1 MTVDYDV
8 VVIGGTKAAR
18 HAAIAAAQLQ
28 SRVALVE
35 PHPPTQNWLGTG
47 LLTSQVVN
55 QAIANDQFIDI
66 SLKEDFTPN
75 LPLPEVKFAS
85 AVEWVKEVVSTLEE
99 QTSPSVLASLGIDV
113 LVEDGEFCRRP
124 HLAFIVKNRYLRART
139 YLIATGSRPALPTI
153 EGLQEVG
160 YLTPAEVW
168 QQSLSPEMPAHWV
181 VIGGGAVGTEI
192 AQIWARLGV
201 DVTLVTKN
209 SQIIPQEDLD
219 VAGLVQ
225 AQLEA
230 DGVRVITH
238 ADVTQVKRINSK
250 KWVLAG
256 NRAIEAD
263 EIVLATGQQ
272 PNVET
277 LNLEGVGVEWNPH
290 GIRVNKKLQT
300 TNPRI
305 YACGS
310 VIGGCEL
317 AHIADY
323 EARIALKNAL
333 FLPVFPVDYQNTP
346 WGIFSN
352 PPLARVGLTEVQ
364 ARRQYGKDVWVSR
377 QYFKTLPK
385 ALLVNEMTGLCKI
398 IARSNGK
405 ILGASIVGA
414 EANEL
419 IHAIALA
426 MRHGLKVS
434 AIAQLPML
442 SPSFS
447 EIVQQTAHEWNC
459 QRLNRNKT
467 LQNFL
472 EGWFNWR
479 RSSSS

>member
-8 VVIGGTKAAR
+8 VVIGGTQAAR
-18 HAAIAAAQLQ
+18 QAAIAAAHLQ

-35 PHPPTQNWLGTG
+35 PHAPGKTWLGTG
-47 LLTSQVVN
+47 LLYSKVMAQSARDN
-55 QAIANDQFIDI
+55 ESIDI
-66 SLKEDFTPN
+66 CLEEDFISK
-75 LPLPEVKFAS
+75 PLPPEAKFAS
-85 AVEWVKEVVSTLEE
+85 NLEWAKEVVSTLEE
-99 QTSPSVLASLGIDV
+99 QTSPSVLASLGVDV

-153 EGLQEVG
+153 EGLLGVG

-168 QQSLSPEMPAHWV
+168 QQSPSQQMPAHWV
-181 VIGGGAVGTEI
+181 VIGSGAVGTEI
-192 AQIWARLGV
+192 AQTLARLGV
-201 DVTLVTKN
+201 DVTLVTKK
-209 SQIIPQEDLD
+209 SQILPQEDPE

-230 DGVRVITH
+230 EGVRVITQ
-238 ADVTQVKRINSK
+238 AEVRQVQRIDGK

-263 EIVLATGQQ
+263 EIVLAAGQQ

-277 LNLEGVGVEWNPH
+277 LNLEGVGVEWNRR
-290 GIRVNKKLQT
+290 GIVVNKKLQT
-300 TNPRI
+300 SNPRI

-310 VIGGCEL
+310 VIGGYEL
-317 AHIADY
+317 THMADY
-323 EARIALKNAL
+323 EAKIALKNAL
-333 FLPVFPVDYQNTP
+333 FLPLFQVDYRGIP
-346 WGIFSN
+346 WGIFSD
-352 PPLARVGLTEVQ
+352 PTLARVGLTEVQ
-364 ARRQYGKDVWVSR
+364 AMQRYGKDVWVSR
-377 QYFKTLPK
+377 QYFKTLSK
-385 ALLVNEMTGLCKI
+385 ALLGGETTGLCKI

-414 EANEL
+414 QANEL
-419 IHAIALA
+419 IHTIALA
-426 MRHGLKVS
+426 MRHNLNVN

-447 EIVQQTAHEWNC
+447 EIIQQTAHEWNSQC
-459 QRLNRNKT
+459 LNRNRT

-472 EGWFNWR
+472 EEWFNWR
-479 RSSSS
+479 RSWSS